1 MISVYTISSFFISLF
16 CILTAHN
23 LLTRNKSIKF
33 CIITFILNT
42 LFIFSISIYVT
53 LHIQNITIARYL
65 KYFIA
70 FLYIVYLYLIFE
82 ESISK
87 KVFSLF
93 SIWLSSTIALLIAI
107 QLSELFLSV
116 NDVTYFQNSI
126 YIFRNCIQI
135 LLLLITYFW
144 ISKPYKT
151 ILNLISDKTIRYMS
165 LFPFIAFLLL
175 ITNFITSLGRLTN
188 FNSIYDMLLFLAFI
202 ISGYVLVF
210 AGISSASQILSLKC
224 NMEKL
229 ELDSNTD
236 SLTGLYNRRYIMEKL
251 KYELIR
257 NKSNFSIIIADIDFF
272 KKVNDNFGHDCG
284 DYVLKMI
291 SQSMQIVMRKTDSV
305 CRWGGEEFLILLPET
320 KIESAHILAQRIRVI
335 IEGQIME
342 YEGVQ
347 VSITMTFGVTVNK
360 DNEMIRDTIKRADK
374 ALYEGK
380 KQGRNCVILG

>member
-1 MISVYTISSFFISLF
+1 
-16 CILTAHN
+16 
-23 LLTRNKSIKF
+23 
-33 CIITFILNT
+33 
-42 LFIFSISIYVT
+42 
-53 LHIQNITIARYL
+53 
-65 KYFIA
+65 
-70 FLYIVYLYLIFE
+70 
-82 ESISK
+82 
-87 KVFSLF
+87 
-93 SIWLSSTIALLIAI
+93 
-107 QLSELFLSV
+107 
-116 NDVTYFQNSI
+116 
-126 YIFRNCIQI
+126 
-135 LLLLITYFW
+135 
-144 ISKPYKT
+144 
-151 ILNLISDKTIRYMS
+151 
-165 LFPFIAFLLL
+165 
-175 ITNFITSLGRLTN
+175 
-188 FNSIYDMLLFLAFI
+188 
-202 ISGYVLVF
+202 
-210 AGISSASQILSLKC
+210 
-224 NMEKL
+224 MEKL